1 MTKIY
6 LVIVMSLI
14 CLGSMAQTINYKF
27 RIRYNDYSPLAN
39 SNFVISGH
47 SLATDPQGIINME
60 VSSTISYVNIGSS
73 DVKLYEIKYPL
84 EGKAVLPKDPGV
96 FVDIFVA
103 KPAADPLNVISAQ
116 VAKSQAAFQSAIFQK
131 LDEQSK
137 RGYDEIVEVLKKK
150 NLDDSTLVNGRL
162 EFFPLISSAL
172 NNYLN
177 EARNFND
184 SFMILST
191 SLDTKGAYDALNQH
205 IYSYNEI
212 FNLLNANKSA
222 YEQAI
227 ATYWNSKELSLKFSN
242 LIDFAIEDFH
252 KPYIL
257 EVNYTFI
264 PRIYQTNAESNK
276 RKKEKM
282 QKDLSADMNSLS
294 DAMTR
299 RLNALGEQITSMN
312 TLLNN
317 NKRVDN

>member
-1 MTKIY
+1 
-6 LVIVMSLI
+6 
-14 CLGSMAQTINYKF
+14 MAQTINYKF